1 MASVD
6 IHRFASEAS
15 HAADERQKAEER
27 STVWGFLWVLFVFK
41 MVTVGIIFWAAEGSG
56 EAGALLTA
64 TTFPWLII
72 PALAVAGPLAYWY
85 RLRRVRARRAQL
97 LRAEWMVEET
107 SAGR

>member
-6 IHRFASEAS
+6 IHRFATEAS
-15 HAADERQKAEER
+15 QAADDRQKAR
-27 STVWGFLWVLFVFK
+27 SGEPSGFLWVLFVFK

-72 PALAVAGPLAYWY
+72 PAIASP
-85 RLRRVRARRAQL
+85 VR
-97 LRAEWMVEET
+97 
-107 SAGR
+107 